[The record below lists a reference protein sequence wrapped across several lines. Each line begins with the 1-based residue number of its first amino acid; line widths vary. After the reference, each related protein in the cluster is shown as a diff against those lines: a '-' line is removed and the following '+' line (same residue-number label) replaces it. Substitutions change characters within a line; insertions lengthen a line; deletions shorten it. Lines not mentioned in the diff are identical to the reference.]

1 MILWLCGSL
10 PWEKLLD
17 PVTVQ
22 KEKEKAFANINDFLK
37 KCFCGLVPQAIHK
50 FMTLLAA
57 VKFNEIPCYEKLK
70 EVLISGLKKINH
82 KPDEKLRLDSIGK
95 STQANSSRSTPQ
107 KMKKSIDKIR
117 KSPRMKRTRDVPSP
131 VRTPIRTP
139 VRTPVRRNP
148 RDSTIG
154 VVMDKKRCNVKDIE
168 KALDDMDSDC
178 EYDIQILKKAKKT
191 ESKDK
196 THEVMESTVS
206 EDDSKMKVI
215 IIKREACNNLA
226 CA

>member
-37 KCFCGLVPQAIHK
+37 KCFGGLVPQAIHK
-50 FMTLLAA
+50 FMTLLATI
-57 VKFNEIPCYEKLK
+57 KFNEVPSYEKLK
-70 EVLISGLKKINH
+70 EVLISGLKKLNH
-82 KPDEKLRLDSIGK
+82 KPDGKLRLDSIGK
-95 STQANSSRSTPQ
+95 STQTNPSKSTPQ
-107 KMKKSIDKIR
+107 KIKKPSIDKIR
-117 KSPRMKRTRDVPSP
+117 KSPRTKRSQDVS
-131 VRTPIRTP
+131 
-139 VRTPVRRNP
+139 TPVRRNP

-154 VVMDKKRCNVKDIE
+154 VVMNKKRCNVKDIE

-191 ESKDK
+191 ESNDK
-196 THEVMESTVS
+196 AHEMMESTVS
-206 EDDSKMKVI
+206 EDDSMKVI
-215 IIKREACNNLA
+215 IARREQRSCICLILVPF
-226 CA
+226 